1 MPEICSVFYRYSLFF
16 QKAAMTY
23 LPENS
28 PASPA
33 GKQSCISQHR
43 THVENLQ

>member
-1 MPEICSVFYRYSLFF
+1 MPEIGSVFYRYSHFF
-16 QKAAMTY
+16 PKAAMTY

-43 THVENLQ
+43 IRVENLQ